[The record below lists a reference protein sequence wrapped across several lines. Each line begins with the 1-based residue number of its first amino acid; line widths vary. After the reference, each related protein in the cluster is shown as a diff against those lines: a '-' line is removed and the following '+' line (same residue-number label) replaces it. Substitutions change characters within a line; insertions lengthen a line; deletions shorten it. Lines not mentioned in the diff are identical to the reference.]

1 MINSSVFN
9 HFSNDDKRNSRFSI
23 LRDRAIIEKLYMAV
37 ANEIEASAD
46 RFHALTA

>member
-1 MINSSVFN
+1 MIKETVNF
-9 HFSNDDKRNSRFSI
+9 RF
-23 LRDRAIIEKLYMAV
+23 LRDRAIIEKLYNMAV